1 MIQVIIY
8 NEINV
13 ACFQEKW
20 GSNISFSYITQIKY
34 RFDCWLRQAKEA
46 TDIFILKLTNNDS
59 FFVFCFFLV
68 LYSFLYFSP
77 KFLQSFPKK
86 NGILW
91 FKLLGAGSITVTN
104 RNTFFIRNK
113 ERGCCPHYTW
123 AL

>member
-1 MIQVIIY
+1 M
-8 NEINV
+8 
-13 ACFQEKW
+13 
-20 GSNISFSYITQIKY
+20 FSRKVGVKHFFLIHNTIKY
-34 RFDCWLRQAKEA
+34 RFDCWLSQAKEA
-46 TDIFILKLTNNDS
+46 TDIFILKLSDNDS

-68 LYSFLYFSP
+68 PYSFLYFSP

-104 RNTFFIRNK
+104 RNTLFIRNK

>member
-1 MIQVIIY
+1 MLGGDKKNKENKSASDLMIQVIIY

-59 FFVFCFFLV
+59 FFVFCFFFWSSTV
-68 LYSFLYFSP
+68 FCTS
-77 KFLQSFPKK
+77 LQNFYKVFQRRTEYLDF
-86 NGILW
+86 N
-91 FKLLGAGSITVTN
+91 
-104 RNTFFIRNK
+104 
-113 ERGCCPHYTW
+113 Y
-123 AL
+123 